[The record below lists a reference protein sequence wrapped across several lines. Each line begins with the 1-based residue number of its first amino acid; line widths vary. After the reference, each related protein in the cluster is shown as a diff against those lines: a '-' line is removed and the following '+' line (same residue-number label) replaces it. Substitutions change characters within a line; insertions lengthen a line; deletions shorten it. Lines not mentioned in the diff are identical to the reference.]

1 MPEWSLV
8 TSLVLAETQ
17 NLGGNCK
24 EKNISRKYLKS
35 LQIQQGIADQ
45 RKDENSS

>member
-1 MPEWSLV
+1 MFPGDF
-8 TSLVLAETQ
+8 AGAGRETQ
-17 NLGGNCK
+17 NPGGNCE

-45 RKDENSS
+45 RKDENRS